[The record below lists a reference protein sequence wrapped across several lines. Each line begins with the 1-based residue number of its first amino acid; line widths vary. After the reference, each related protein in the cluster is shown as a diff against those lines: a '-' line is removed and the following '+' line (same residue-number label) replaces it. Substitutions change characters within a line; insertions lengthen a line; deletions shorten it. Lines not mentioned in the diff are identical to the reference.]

1 MLELREAIDKLRAN
15 SQSKDGIKL
24 EIQANLEYR
33 RLKEKN
39 DELDAAIK
47 AKEAEMAAL
56 PNADNVDREIREIEK
71 KVTLTLTLTLIEK
84 NVTLTLT
91 LTRSPP
97 SSSRSRRPTA
107 RSTRWSR
114 A

>member
-1 MLELREAIDKLRAN
+1 MLLELRAAIDKLRVG

-47 AKEAEMAAL
+47 AKGEGM
-56 PNADNVDREIREIEK
+56 
-71 KVTLTLTLTLIEK
+71 
-84 NVTLTLT
+84 
-91 LTRSPP
+91 PP
-97 SSSRSRRPTA
+97 
-107 RSTRWSR
+107 
-114 A
+114 